1 MVGTFRSEKGMAL
14 AMALGALVVIGLLI
28 SGAIWAGT
36 QDYRIA
42 SNTVR
47 QTGAEAS
54 AELGINRLLTTWQT
68 SWNNGK
74 TIGDTLRRTYTM
86 SYGGTVVVTATRL
99 PNNFW
104 WVASEGQ
111 TGGPASSSARRRYG
125 TLWRLNVPDM
135 SLLGAITTQGSITV
149 TGNVNVNGND
159 STPPGWPACG
169 SPQNVAGAAISPT
182 TTATVNGN
190 VTVNGNPPVLTTSAA
205 GDSNTYFNYGS
216 ATYQSLAAMATLTIP
231 GGTTL
236 TGIAPVVNNGQCNT
250 TPQTN
255 WGDPNRAIAPLPPGP
270 CESYFPIIH
279 VTGDL
284 HVSTGSGQG
293 ILLVDGA
300 LVASGSFTFTGVVI
314 ARGSLQS
321 TGNGNKFIGSVMAAG
336 VSVSDNSLI
345 AGSSGIHY
353 SCAAVSQ
360 VLSSTAFPKQAM
372 QRGWV
377 DMY

>member
-1 MVGTFRSEKGMAL
+1 MVRILKSEKGMAL
-14 AMALGALVVIGLLI
+14 AMALGALVIIGVIVA
-28 SGAIWAGT
+28 GAMWTGT

-42 SNTVR
+42 SNTLR
-47 QTGAEAS
+47 QTGAEAT
-54 AELGINRLLTTWQT
+54 AELGQNRLLATWQT

-74 TIGDTLRRTYTM
+74 PIGDTLRRVYTM
-86 SYGGTVVVTATRL
+86 SYGGSALVTATRL

-125 TLWRLNVPDM
+125 TMWRLNVPEM
-135 SLLGAITTQGSITV
+135 NMLGAIVTQGTIKVS
-149 TGNVNVNGND
+149 GNVKVNGND

-182 TTATVNGN
+182 TTANIVGSATVS
-190 VTVNGNPPVLTTSAA
+190 GNPSTLITPAA
-205 GDSNTYFNYGS
+205 GDTNTYFNYGGSSYQALAS
-216 ATYQSLAAMATLTIP
+216 AATMTLS
-231 GGTTL
+231 GGQTL
-236 TGIAPVVNNGQCNT
+236 TGIAPVVSSGTCNT

-255 WGDPNRAIAPLPPGP
+255 WGDPNRLLAPLLPGA

-284 HVSTGSGQG
+284 HVSTGNSQG
-293 ILLVDGA
+293 ILLVDGN
-300 LVASGSFTFTGVVI
+300 LTASGSFSFTGAVI
-314 ARGSLQS
+314 VRGSLQA
-321 TGNGNKFIGSVMAAG
+321 TGNGNKFIGGVMAAG
-336 VSVSDNSLI
+336 VDASDNSLI

-353 SCAAVSQ
+353 SCSALTQ
-360 VLSSTAFPKQAM
+360 VLSATAFPKQAM

-377 DMY
+377 DLY

>member
-1 MVGTFRSEKGMAL
+1 MVRIVKSERGMAL
-14 AMALGALVVIGLLI
+14 AVALGAMVIIGVLVA
-28 SGAIWAGT
+28 GAMWAGT

-42 SNTVR
+42 ANTVR
-47 QTGAEAS
+47 QTSAEAN
-54 AELGINRLLTTWQT
+54 AELGVNRLLATWQT
-68 SWNNGK
+68 TWNNGK
-74 TIGDTLRRTYTM
+74 PIGDTLRRTYTL
-86 SYGGTVVVTATRL
+86 GGNGSALVTATRL

-111 TGGPASSSARRRYG
+111 TGGPTSSSARRRYG

-135 SLLGAITTQGSITV
+135 SLLGAITTQGSIQV
-149 TGNVNVNGND
+149 SGNVNVSGND

-169 SPQNVAGAAISPT
+169 SPTNIAGAAISPT
-182 TTATVNGN
+182 TTATVTGS
-190 VTVNGNPPVLTTSAA
+190 VTINGNPPVLTTSAA

-216 ATYQSLAAMATLTIP
+216 SSYQSLATAATLTIA
-231 GGTTL
+231 GGSTL
-236 TGIAPVVNNGQCNT
+236 TGIGPVVSSGTCNT
-250 TPQTN
+250 ASQTN

-293 ILLVDGA
+293 ILLVDGN
-300 LVASGSFTFTGVVI
+300 LVASGSFSFTGVVVV
-314 ARGSLQS
+314 RGSLQS
-321 TGNGNKFIGSVMAAG
+321 TGQGNKFIGSVMAAG

-353 SCAAVSQ
+353 SCAAVTQ
-360 VLSSTAFPKQAM
+360 VLSATAYPKQAM

-377 DMY
+377 DLY